1 MRQKH
6 KSTYL
11 QPKCALK
18 AVIYHSK
25 TIKKNSSFFTTKF
38 LTYES
43 ITLASQIKP
52 YEKGKL
58 IFSTSLSVVPPG
70 IEPGT
75 QGFSVLCSTNWAMA
89 PKWCANFLLRRW
101 CHQESNRGHKDFQ
114 SFALPTELW
123 HLAFICLASAKVGLF
138 SYTDKLYGNFFAFG
152 TKICLMTGISLLI
165 CCVLYIFGVSL
176 QRFT

>member
-1 MRQKH
+1 MRFFRIFLWKWHKNIPVSVRQKH

-18 AVIYHSK
+18 ARIYHSK
-25 TIKKNSSFFTTKF
+25 TIKKNSSFLTTKF

-58 IFSTSLSVVPPG
+58 IISTSLFVVPPG

-89 PKWCANFLLRRW
+89 PTCVLTFFLKGGATR
-101 CHQESNRGHKDFQ
+101 NRTGDTRIFSPLLYQ
-114 SFALPTELW
+114 LSYGTST
-123 HLAFICLASAKVGLF
+123 FICLASAKVGLF
-138 SYTDKLYGNFFAFG
+138 SYTYKLYGNFFTF
-152 TKICLMTGISLLI
+152 
-165 CCVLYIFGVSL
+165 
-176 QRFT
+176 